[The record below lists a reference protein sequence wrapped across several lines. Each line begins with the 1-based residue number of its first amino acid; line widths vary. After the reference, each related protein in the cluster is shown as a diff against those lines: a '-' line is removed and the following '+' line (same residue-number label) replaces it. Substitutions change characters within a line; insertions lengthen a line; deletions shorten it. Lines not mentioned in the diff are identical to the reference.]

1 MVEQLERPLLDGEQR
16 AIAHRG
22 DEAARAANAALRR
35 FGLVS
40 VAVCAVLGVLTL
52 LASDA
57 PPVIVIGFWT
67 LMAGVFTLWTGLPE
81 RRQARQRA
89 GAYAAALAH
98 NRARVTRI
106 RSDRV
111 VAFEEVEDEGAC
123 WAFDAGDDRTIF
135 VAGQMYDADD
145 GFPSSDVTF
154 VEVLLP
160 NGAVADE
167 LVSHEGRRLEP
178 ERWVSGE
185 AKLVAEPPEHLAI
198 VDVPLDRVG
207 HTKERSLA

>member
-1 MVEQLERPLLDGEQR
+1 MVERTERQLLDSERRVLAERR
-16 AIAHRG
+16 AQAQH
-22 DEAARAANAALRR
+22 AADAALRR

-40 VAVCAVLGVLTL
+40 GGICAVLAVLTL

-57 PPVIVIGFWT
+57 PPGVILGFWT
-67 LMAGVFTLWTGLPE
+67 VVAIGIALWTGLPE

-89 GAYAAALAH
+89 AAYAAALAH
-98 NRARVTRI
+98 DRALVTRV

-123 WAFDAGDDRTIF
+123 WAFDAGHDRTIF
-135 VAGQMYDADD
+135 VAGQMYDTDE

-160 NGAVADE
+160 NAAAVDE
-167 LVSHEGRRLEP
+167 LVTHHGRRLEP
-178 ERWVSGE
+178 ERWVSGT
-185 AKLVAEPPEHLAI
+185 AKLSGEPPEHLEI
-198 VDVPLDRVG
+198 LDVPLDRIG
-207 HTKERSLA
+207 R